1 MNKSASR
8 ELAFQLL
15 YSTQIQKDMQEE
27 QYEMFCENN
36 EINDRKVQEYIK
48 DILFGINVNE
58 EKINELISSNLKK
71 GWNIERI
78 SKIDIALL
86 QIGIYEIIEKNIPY
100 KIIVN
105 EVVELAKKYAEDSSP
120 SFINGVLA
128 SIIKQNNLDNNDK

>member
-8 ELAFQLL
+8 ELAFRLL
-15 YSTQIQKDMQEE
+15 YSTQIQKDVLEE
-27 QYEMFCENN
+27 QFELFCQNN
-36 EINDRKVQEYIK
+36 DVNEEKVKEYIK
-48 DILFGINVNE
+48 DILFGVKTNE
-58 EKINELISSNLKK
+58 EKINELISNNLKK

-78 SKIDIALL
+78 SKIDITLL

-128 SIIKQNNLDNNDK
+128 SIIKQNNLEDSEN

>member
-8 ELAFQLL
+8 ELAFRLL

-27 QYEMFCENN
+27 QFELFCQSN
-36 EINDRKVQEYIK
+36 EINEEKVKNYIK
-48 DILFGINVNE
+48 DILFGVKSNE
-58 EKINELISSNLKK
+58 EKINKLISSNLKK

-78 SKIDIALL
+78 SKIDITLL

-128 SIIKQNNLDNNDK
+128 SIIKQNNLENCEN